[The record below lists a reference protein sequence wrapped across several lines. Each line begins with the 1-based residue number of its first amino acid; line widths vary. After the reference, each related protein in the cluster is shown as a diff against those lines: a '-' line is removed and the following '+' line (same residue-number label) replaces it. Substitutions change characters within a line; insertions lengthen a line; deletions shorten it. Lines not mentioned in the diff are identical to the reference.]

1 MRKLLKYLKHYK
13 KESIIGPLFKLLEAC
28 FELTVP
34 IIMAR
39 MIDVGIKNQNMPFVW
54 KMGAVLVAFGVLGLV
69 CSLTAQYFA
78 AKAAVGFSTELRED
92 FFRHIGTLSYRE
104 LDMAGNAT
112 LVTRMTSDINQVQS
126 GVNLVL
132 RLFLRSPFIVV
143 GAMAMAFTIRVKLAL
158 IFVVA
163 VPILSVVIYGIMI
176 WTIPLY
182 RKVQKKLEKI
192 MLMTRENLSGVRVV
206 RVVAVPILSVVI
218 YGIMIWTIPLYR
230 KVQKK
235 LEKIMLMTRENLS
248 GVRVVRAFRTQE
260 REKEEFCQET
270 KNLMH
275 MQTFVGKISALLNPV
290 TYLIVNGATILIV
303 WLGGKEVY
311 YGNLSQGEVVA
322 LVNYMSQI
330 LLALVALANLIITFT
345 KALAS
350 AERINEVF
358 ALQSSIQRGTE
369 EEGGSSE
376 MQIELENVSMLYH
389 GDKEAV
395 LEDITLS
402 VKKGETVGIIG
413 GTGSGKTTL
422 INLLPRFYDV
432 TSGNVRIDGK
442 LEDIT
447 LSVKKGETVG
457 IIGGTGSG
465 KTTLINLLPRFY
477 DVTSGNVR
485 IDGKDV
491 KEYDLD
497 ILREKFGIVPQKA
510 VLFHGTIRDN
520 MLLGNEN
527 ASDEEIW
534 EALRIAQADSV
545 VKEKEKELDTVIQ
558 EGGKNLSGGQKQ
570 RLTIARALVRKPE
583 ILILDDSTS
592 ALDFATDAKLRR
604 AIAENTNAMT
614 VCIVSQRVMSMMK
627 ADKIFVLDK
636 GKLVGSG
643 THEELLKTCE
653 VYKEI
658 CSSQLSKEEVA
669 RHA

>member
-39 MIDVGIKNQNMPFVW
+39 MIDVGIKNQNMTFVW
-54 KMGAVLVAFGVLGLV
+54 KMGAILVAFGVLGLV

-78 AKAAVGFSTELRED
+78 AKAAVGFGTELREE
-92 FFRHIGTLSYRE
+92 FFKHIGTLSYRE

-112 LVTRMTSDINQVQS
+112 LVTRITSDINQVQS

-143 GAMAMAFTIRVKLAL
+143 GAMAMAFTISVKLAL

-163 VPILSVVIYGIMI
+163 VPILSIVIYGIMI

-182 RKVQKKLEKI
+182 RKVQK
-192 MLMTRENLSGVRVV
+192 R
-206 RVVAVPILSVVI
+206 
-218 YGIMIWTIPLYR
+218 
-230 KVQKK
+230 

-260 REKEEFCQET
+260 REKEEFCQQT
-270 KNLMH
+270 KNLMN

-303 WLGGKEVY
+303 WFGGKEVY
-311 YGNLSQGEVVA
+311 YGNLSQGEIVA

-358 ALQSSIQRGTE
+358 ALKSSIENGF
-369 EEGGSSE
+369 EEGGGNSE
-376 MQIELENVSMLYH
+376 KQIELNKVSMMYH
-389 GDKEAV
+389 GDKEEV
-395 LEDITLS
+395 LTDITLA
-402 VKKGETVGIIG
+402 VKKGDTIGIIG

-432 TSGNVRIDGK
+432 TAGSVKIDGK
-442 LEDIT
+442 
-447 LSVKKGETVG
+447 
-457 IIGGTGSG
+457 
-465 KTTLINLLPRFY
+465 N
-477 DVTSGNVR
+477 
-485 IDGKDV
+485 V
-491 KEYDLD
+491 KEYDLKT
-497 ILREKFGIVPQKA
+497 LREKFGIVPQKA

-534 EALRIAQADSV
+534 EALRIAQADNV
-545 VKEKEKELDTVIQ
+545 VKEKEKELDTIIQ

-592 ALDFATDAKLRR
+592 ALDFATDAKLRK
-604 AIAENTNAMT
+604 AIANHTDSMT
-614 VCIVSQRVMSMMK
+614 VCIVSQRVMSMMR

-636 GKLVGSG
+636 GKLVGNG

>member
-78 AKAAVGFSTELRED
+78 AKAAVGFGTELRED

-104 LDMAGNAT
+104 LNMAGNAT

-143 GAMAMAFTIRVKLAL
+143 GAMAMAFTISVKLAL

-163 VPILSVVIYGIMI
+163 VPILS
-176 WTIPLY
+176 L
-182 RKVQKKLEKI
+182 
-192 MLMTRENLSGVRVV
+192 
-206 RVVAVPILSVVI
+206 VI

-442 LEDIT
+442 
-447 LSVKKGETVG
+447 
-457 IIGGTGSG
+457 
-465 KTTLINLLPRFY
+465 N
-477 DVTSGNVR
+477 
-485 IDGKDV
+485 V

-643 THEELLKTCE
+643 THKELLKTCE

>member
-78 AKAAVGFSTELRED
+78 AKAAVGFGTELRED

-143 GAMAMAFTIRVKLAL
+143 GAMAMAFTISVKLAL

-182 RKVQKKLEKI
+182 RKVQKKLEK
-192 MLMTRENLSGVRVV
+192 V
-206 RVVAVPILSVVI
+206 
-218 YGIMIWTIPLYR
+218 
-230 KVQKK
+230 
-235 LEKIMLMTRENLS
+235 MLMTRENLS

-389 GDKEAV
+389 GDKETV

-442 LEDIT
+442 
-447 LSVKKGETVG
+447 
-457 IIGGTGSG
+457 
-465 KTTLINLLPRFY
+465 N
-477 DVTSGNVR
+477 
-485 IDGKDV
+485 V